1 MLFLCNSLWPVLP
14 VLLRLFVASFV
25 EHWSFKSYKCFSP
38 ELVKMASEI
47 FFELKTER
55 AASTGSCALTMHYR
69 TVEGSCRSLAS
80 FPLQRPLF
88 VIRVVCCMC
97 VVLT

>member
-55 AASTGSCALTMHYR
+55 AASTGSCALTM
-69 TVEGSCRSLAS
+69 TPCFISTPTAIICDSCGMLH
-80 FPLQRPLF
+80 
-88 VIRVVCCMC
+88 VCRID
-97 VVLT
+97 LK